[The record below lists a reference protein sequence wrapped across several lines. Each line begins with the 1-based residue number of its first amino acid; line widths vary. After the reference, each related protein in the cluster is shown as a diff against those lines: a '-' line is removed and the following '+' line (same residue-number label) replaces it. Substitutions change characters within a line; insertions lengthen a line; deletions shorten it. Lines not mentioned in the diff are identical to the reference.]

1 MRLICSVASS
11 FWGKVLLTPKEEVCL
26 AFVVFGLVGV
36 VGVVMGFLGFEE
48 HRLSLLAIN
57 GFMWVTYLSW
67 AKWI

>member
-1 MRLICSVASS
+1 V
-11 FWGKVLLTPKEEVCL
+11 V
-26 AFVVFGLVGV
+26 FVVFVVVGV